1 MFSKI
6 KMGQGAP
13 VREMLGDQNYLVI
26 GGDRNVADCT
36 SNGEFKT
43 PYGLCYLGPFYQQL
57 QKQNLDKWTNWISKY
72 FTS

>member
-1 MFSKI
+1 MFSKV

-26 GGDRNVADCT
+26 GGDRNMADCT

-43 PYGLCYLGPFYQQL
+43 PYGLCYLGPL
-57 QKQNLDKWTNWISKY
+57 
-72 FTS
+72 